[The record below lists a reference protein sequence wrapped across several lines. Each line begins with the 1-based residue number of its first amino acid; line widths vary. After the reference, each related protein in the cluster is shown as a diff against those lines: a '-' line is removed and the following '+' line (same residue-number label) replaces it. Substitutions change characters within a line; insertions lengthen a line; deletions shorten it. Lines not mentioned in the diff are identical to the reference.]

1 MQEAI
6 DAIVCTTCLADKGQ
20 PCIVQNGRWN
30 EAREFPHS
38 ARTSDY
44 YKLKRQ
50 LKVQAFA
57 TIYGTCTSRDCP
69 TGPDCTDRC
78 MKLAAQGRV
87 SVAPV
92 LYDPVNVEEGK
103 AVNKKSALERQLDRI
118 MTEIDKLELMG
129 EDVYEDETVLL
140 IKFKHPHS
148 EAVYD
153 YVVFKAA
160 GRWYMTGYQN
170 QGPRAW
176 SGVVEYFAK
185 GDIVEM
191 WMNTG
196 WEQVL

>member
-1 MQEAI
+1 VNTWGMQNAI

-44 YKLKRQ
+44 YKQIKHPQEARDRQ
-50 LKVQAFA
+50 YGMLPVHETSIA
-57 TIYGTCTSRDCP
+57 T
-69 TGPDCTDRC
+69 
-78 MKLAAQGRV
+78 GRF

-103 AVNKKSALERQLDRI
+103 AVEKKDVLERQLARI

-129 EDVYEDETVLL
+129 EDAYEDETVLL
-140 IKFKHPHS
+140 IKFKYPHV
-148 EAVYD
+148 EATYD

-170 QGPRAW
+170 QGPKSW
-176 SGVVEYFAK
+176 SQVVEYFAK